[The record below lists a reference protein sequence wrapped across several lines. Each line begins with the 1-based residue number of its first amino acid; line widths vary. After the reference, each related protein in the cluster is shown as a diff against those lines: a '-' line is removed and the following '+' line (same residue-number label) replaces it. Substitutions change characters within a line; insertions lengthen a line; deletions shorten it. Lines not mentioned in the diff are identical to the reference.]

1 MISENILK
9 EALVSQKKV
18 FLGRKDLFG
27 REILKD
33 FYKKYG
39 KLKEIIVITGI
50 RRSGKSSLMKLIWD
64 EFKTKEK
71 LIDEQFLY
79 VNFEDE
85 RLIGFDKSDFQKL
98 IQVYYEI
105 NSPIKNKKIFLFL
118 DEIQNVKYWE
128 KWLNRLCEED
138 KFKIFITGSN
148 ATLLSSELATALT
161 GRNVTATL
169 FPLSF
174 YEFYVYFKNNNLT
187 GQSFYDLDEKVKIKK
202 EFRRYLELGG
212 MPEYVKT
219 KSPELIQEYFRNILL
234 RDIVNRYNIKYKQ
247 GLKELAYILL
257 TNIGQVY
264 SLRNLSK
271 SIEIKNINT
280 IKNYIQYLEESF
292 LFSKLPLFSFSYK
305 AQVYNPHKM
314 YVADIAF
321 FQNIAFKT
329 SENIGAIYENI
340 VCFSLKRDRDNE
352 VFYYKTKKNFEVD
365 FLVKKGDKIRD
376 LIQVSSDVYSLKT
389 KEREERALIGAMEEL
404 KMSKGVIINENIE
417 EEKRISNKKIIYIP
431 LWKWLL
437 GNNVL

>member
-1 MISENILK
+1 MINENILK
-9 EALVSQKKV
+9 EVMVSQKKI
-18 FLGRKDLFG
+18 FLGKKDLFK
-27 REILKD
+27 REILEN

-39 KLKEIIVITGI
+39 KLKEIVVITGI
-50 RRSGKSSLMKLIWD
+50 RRSGKSSLMKLVWD
-64 EFKTKEK
+64 EFKIKEK
-71 LIDEQFLY
+71 LIDDQFLY

-98 IQVYYEI
+98 IQAYYEL
-105 NSPIKNKKIFLFL
+105 NSPAKNKKIFLFL

-128 KWLNRLCEED
+128 KWLNRLYEED

-161 GRNVTATL
+161 GRNVAVTL

-174 YEFYVYFKNNNLT
+174 YEFYAYFKNNSLT
-187 GQSFYDLDEKVKIKK
+187 GQSFYDLNEKVKIKK
-202 EFRRYLELGG
+202 EFREYLRLGG

-247 GLKELAYILL
+247 GLKELAHILL
-257 TNIGQVY
+257 ANIGQVY
-264 SLRNLSK
+264 SLRNLSR

-305 AQVYNPHKM
+305 AQIYNPHKA
-314 YVADIAF
+314 YAADIAF
-321 FQNIAFKT
+321 FQNIAFRT
-329 SENIGAIYENI
+329 SENIGAIYENLAYL
-340 VCFSLKRDRDNE
+340 SLKRNNRGGE
-352 VFYYKTKKNFEVD
+352 IFYYKTKKNFEVD
-365 FLVKKGDKIRD
+365 FLVKKGGKIRN
-376 LIQVSSDVYSLKT
+376 LIQISSDIYSLKT
-389 KEREERALIGAMEEL
+389 REREERALIDAMEEL
-404 KMSKGVIINENIE
+404 KMPEGIIINENTE
-417 EEKRISNKKIIYIP
+417 KEKRILNKKIIYIP

-437 GNNVL
+437 R